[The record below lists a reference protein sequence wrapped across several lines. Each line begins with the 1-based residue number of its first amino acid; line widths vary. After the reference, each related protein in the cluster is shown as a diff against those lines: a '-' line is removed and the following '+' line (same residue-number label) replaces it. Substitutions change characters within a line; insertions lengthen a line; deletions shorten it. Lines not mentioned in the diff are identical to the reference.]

1 MRIHLASGF
10 HPDAFVAFLECLVMF
25 QATSSPLLQGSQDT
39 VRNLVCS
46 TQALRQV
53 LPIADYYQAWRLKDL
68 IMCTL
73 QKRLVAM
80 PVHDASDLVFAVEAS
95 LR

>member
-1 MRIHLASGF
+1 
-10 HPDAFVAFLECLVMF
+10 MF

-68 IMCTL
+68 IMCTVL
-73 QKRLVAM
+73 SEKRLVAM